1 MLLFNYWFFFFKH
14 LSLLGCLL
22 ELILVFVIFQ
32 ACFQNKMTGCASE
45 ASEGDLCLYS
55 LLASPFEKT
64 TSTY

>member
-1 MLLFNYWFFFFKH
+1 MLLFNYCFFFKH

-22 ELILVFVIFQ
+22 ELILVSVIFQ

>member
-1 MLLFNYWFFFFKH
+1 MLLFNYCFFYKH